1 VKTVVQH
8 LGYEIDPEGEIDSA
22 LRSLGVEV
30 RPYRADVPVAEL
42 VADATVTLNRDVPLT
57 AATLA
62 AAPELKLIQR
72 VGVHLYGVDFDYCRD
87 HGIYTAALPSWLIP
101 GQSIAEHALYLMLVI
116 AKKYGEAQRNL
127 ADRVVG
133 QPMTIG
139 LAGKT
144 LGVLGVGRTAT
155 PLVEMA
161 RAIGMNVIGLKN
173 EVYPGLAANMR
184 LSWLGTPADLPE
196 FLAQCDVLSLHVPL
210 SDRTRGLIGAEQLAM
225 LPQGAILVNTS
236 RAPIVDYDALLESVL
251 LGHLG
256 GVGLDV
262 WWTEPLDPADPL
274 FLDPRVV
281 VTPHQAGA
289 VRGAHSGVA
298 QYVADNVRRVIETEP
313 PRFLVGIQ

>member
-1 VKTVVQH
+1 
-8 LGYEIDPEGEIDSA
+8 
-22 LRSLGVEV
+22 
-30 RPYRADVPVAEL
+30 
-42 VADATVTLNRDVPLT
+42 
-57 AATLA
+57 
-62 AAPELKLIQR
+62 
-72 VGVHLYGVDFDYCRD
+72 
-87 HGIYTAALPSWLIP
+87 
-101 GQSIAEHALYLMLVI
+101 
-116 AKKYGEAQRNL
+116 
-127 ADRVVG
+127 
-133 QPMTIG
+133 
-139 LAGKT
+139 
-144 LGVLGVGRTAT
+144 
-155 PLVEMA
+155 
-161 RAIGMNVIGLKN
+161 
-173 EVYPGLAANMR
+173 
-184 LSWLGTPADLPE
+184 
-196 FLAQCDVLSLHVPL
+196 
-210 SDRTRGLIGAEQLAM
+210 M